1 MAFMSEF
8 ELPQEVRDRLE
19 TLWRRV
25 TAPQTKNLLWE
36 RHLSRHA
43 GLGASLEECLAKRD
57 LVGAWILT
65 RRPHPRRP
73 WRSYRWPKKPD
84 SLTPRRQASCGP
96 ACPPRSCSPIP
107 CRRNTPCDRRAA

>member
-65 RRPHPRRP
+65 RRPHPSP
-73 WRSYRWPKKPD
+73 PLAVLQMAEEAGFLD
-84 SLTPRRQASCGP
+84 AQAASQLRACLP
-96 ACPPRSCSPIP
+96 AEVLQPYPVPPEH
-107 CRRNTPCDRRAA
+107 AL